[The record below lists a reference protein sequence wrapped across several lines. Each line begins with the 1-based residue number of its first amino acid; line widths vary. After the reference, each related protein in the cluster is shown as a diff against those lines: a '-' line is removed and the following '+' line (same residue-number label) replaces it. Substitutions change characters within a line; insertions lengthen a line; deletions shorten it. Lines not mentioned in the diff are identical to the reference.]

1 VSETDRSDDLLLV
14 VAFSGG
20 GTRAAAFA
28 YGVLEELRDTQVSIG
43 GQPRR
48 LLDEM
53 DFVSGVSGGSFTA
66 AYYGLHGDG
75 IFRDFEQRFLRRNV
89 QRDLLLSLLNPI
101 NWVRLLSPL
110 FSRSDLA
117 AEYYDQKIFDGRTFA
132 DLERGPRVEL
142 VINATDMVRG
152 SRFSFRQPELDFLCA
167 DLAPIPLARAVA
179 ASAAVPGPLT
189 PVILNSYAG
198 TCGFEP
204 PTWIEET
211 LVTRE
216 ESRRRLRQ
224 AAVMHS
230 YLDPGQRYV
239 YLLDGGISDNL
250 GVRFSFERI
259 VEQGDFEEVLAR
271 AGVGDARQIVVIVVN
286 AETEPGLAVGRGGLV
301 SLGLTRLIQ
310 TVTGIQTRSSN
321 FETIELVRSSFEG
334 WAREISERR
343 GHPVEF
349 RLVDLYFD
357 ALRDPAERAY
367 LRNLPTS
374 FVLDDEAVD
383 RLRAAGRELLRSS
396 PLMHEAL
403 ARIAELPGG

>member
-1 VSETDRSDDLLLV
+1 MSETDRSDDLLLV

-383 RLRAAGRELLRSS
+383 RLRAAGRELLRGS
-396 PLMHEAL
+396 PLMREAL
-403 ARIAELPGG
+403 AGIEELPGP